1 MEHFKYSI
9 LREKWRRYFDEG
21 QRDVFNTGSAEES
34 NDNRP
39 IPNQNKTYVEL
50 FKFVPTKHSEDFTF
64 TREDNASCLISEE
77 NSVVPTDATVK
88 SKLVGLLAVEHKVEQ
103 QPDSPKLQEPH
114 EMDNGTVSK
123 FTPYEQN
130 TYANDLE
137 PMMQP
142 QMPQLRECHDM
153 ESREV
158 HVRGNF
164 ALYEPCLGDLLKPEF
179 AELQKLKLEQTIDYI
194 SSQQFEYKQN
204 MTRRP
209 DLLIVR
215 NLSGASN
222 KKIYTLE
229 ELAGPIKPVVSHKHK
244 SKFAR
249 KVDRMCEQFQG
260 DEENN
265 LQPDLIKL
273 QNSYHVERKKVN
285 IWDIIKQQK
294 LYLTQP
300 FRHQIAQY
308 KFKLTQRL
316 EPILEESETTLEQ
329 LVEPELEQQQQLVKQ
344 NSNLGYYLNEYN
356 LEQETESEV
365 SHDEDYE
372 ESVVAAS
379 PLGSRTG
386 DIVEEL
392 LNYVSYVAITI
403 FIFLF
408 SCLLCICKV
417 YNLIMYDED
426 ESSPIKTC
434 DEPPADDVDQ
444 STHQEALKR
453 VLDQMQAG
461 PQPEFFIQPIVPPNT
476 LQSILSPEQYMEEE

>member
-1 MEHFKYSI
+1 MYIIVDGSRYSNGQWSGVSETGLSSSAKI
-9 LREKWRRYFDEG
+9 DRWFSLLPNTAPALSRPESGFVSGVEEVAEPGTLAEARNLLLQMGAKKKRRFM
-21 QRDVFNTGSAEES
+21 SAEES

-88 SKLVGLLAVEHKVEQ
+88 SKLVGLLAVKHKVEQ

-123 FTPYEQN
+123 FSQYEQN

-142 QMPQLRECHDM
+142 QMPQLRERHDM

-229 ELAGPIKPVVSHKHK
+229 ELAGPIKPVVSQKHK

-260 DEENN
+260 EEENN

-273 QNSYHVERKKVN
+273 QNPYHVERKKVN

-316 EPILEESETTLEQ
+316 EPILEESETTLER
-329 LVEPELEQQQQLVKQ
+329 LVEPELKQQLRLVKQ
-344 NSNLGYYLNEYN
+344 NSDLGYYLNEYN

-386 DIVEEL
+386 E
-392 LNYVSYVAITI
+392 NYYH
-403 FIFLF
+403 FIMI
-408 SCLLCICKV
+408 SHATAC
-417 YNLIMYDED
+417 
-426 ESSPIKTC
+426 
-434 DEPPADDVDQ
+434 
-444 STHQEALKR
+444 QEIP
-453 VLDQMQAG
+453 D
-461 PQPEFFIQPIVPPNT
+461 
-476 LQSILSPEQYMEEE
+476 